1 MTMIQMVG
9 IVIMDD
15 KKIKITMPMF
25 TRPNNLLRK
34 FQI

>member
-9 IVIMDD
+9 IVLMDD

-25 TRPNNLLRK
+25 TRPNN
-34 FQI
+34 